1 MDDKKTIEILLKLND
16 QMGAQLSAQTKN
28 MNEAAAA
35 AEALTKSVNES
46 AEANKKAAASEKE
59 ITKKIKEHNSAI
71 KKNVEEEAAK
81 NSAIDGTI
89 NKLLGMASAYIAV
102 SSAIGYAK
110 AALESVVA
118 TGSEFEKTMSGT
130 RAILQPTKAE
140 FDALR
145 VSARELGASTAFSAS
160 QVGEAQTE
168 LGKMGFDVGQ
178 VIASEAAVLELAAA
192 ANMTMADAATAA
204 STVVKQFGLEA
215 SQTQE
220 VVDIMAKSFS
230 ISALDASNFTEAM
243 QYVGP
248 VARAAGISVSEASAA
263 LGVLADEGIRGSM
276 AGTSLRRIISVLS
289 DSSSEAAKQLAK
301 THPEA
306 KTLTEKLAALKS
318 MGMDSTSAMK
328 LFRIEAATGAIV
340 LANSSAKV
348 AEYGEKLQY
357 AEGAAKGF
365 ASEVAKTQ
373 MDNFLGD
380 LEQAKGQLEDVQ
392 IALFEAFGDAPR
404 EIINSLTSELEDLG
418 DWINENP
425 ETIRNWAK
433 AFETAIN
440 GAIVLVETLASVSES
455 VANVMAGIL
464 PTDIALSGDEQFTEY
479 ADSVAEHLADM
490 KRLQEKAKNTA
501 SPDMAA
507 AYGRDA
513 KREQEAAVIAAKN
526 RDEAIKDLYS
536 TITLLEAQV
545 NIGETLSKEDQ
556 KTLTRSKEL
565 AKIAKTVAINNISV
579 AEAQRRIA
587 NETKRRLELE
597 AKGRAAVGK
606 GSSTGAA
613 ADVVGGIDVQGAKD
627 AQKEAAKNQ
636 QEADRQYR
644 DLLRAREL
652 DELSDWQRQI
662 QERKNYWDDKIETD
676 KKGGSRH
683 LAELEAWRDKEISAM
698 FEPINPNWTF
708 GGAIEGRVTPGAGA
722 GANAGANGEAAA
734 MAGAEALAQAQS
746 KAYAEANAERMA
758 QAEAI
763 YIELENNQKSEIE
776 LEQEKY
782 DEKLRLLQEFGN
794 ETEALT
800 NAHEARMADIQAR
813 IWTDRLSAAEGFFGG
828 FAKLADVA
836 AKTNKDWANTAKA
849 LAIAEATMNTAV
861 GITKAYAQGGVLGFI
876 TGAGVAAAGAA
887 QIATITQQKYAQGD
901 HSTSASF
908 GLVPGT
914 SYSGD
919 KVLARVNSGE
929 RILSAQQNKEYENS
943 RSSVFSSITY
953 APVYNA
959 PISPVERRRD
969 VRNFQKQ
976 MKAANSDRSFSR
988 TQAAYV

>member
-16 QMGAQLSAQTKN
+16 QMGAQLSAQTRN

-35 AEALTKSVNES
+35 AEALTKSVKES

-168 LGKMGFDVGQ
+168 LGKVGFDVGQ

-404 EIINSLTSELEDLG
+404 EIIQAFTNQLEGISE
-418 DWINENP
+418 WINENP
-425 ETIRNWAK
+425 STLRSWG
-433 AFETAIN
+433 ETAIN
-440 GAIVLVETLASVSES
+440 VFNAAATAAKGLASVLETVNNF
-455 VANVMAGIL
+455 VA
-464 PTDIALSGDEQFTEY
+464 S
-479 ADSVAEHLADM
+479 DSVGKTAED
-490 KRLQEKAKNTA
+490 R
-501 SPDMAA
+501 
-507 AYGRDA
+507 
-513 KREQEAAVIAAKN
+513 AVIAADKAGEAYRELLKHKQALATFEKQGGIAN
-526 RDEAIKDLYS
+526 VGEIVREKEAVTKLSEEYNKYSKQRDELFELFSEEAEVISRDNFSSGEQKNNDEERLKVINKILPSLRLS
-536 TITLLEAQV
+536 TQENITF
-545 NIGETLSKEDQ
+545 
-556 KTLTRSKEL
+556 
-565 AKIAKTVAINNISV
+565 

-587 NETKRRLELE
+587 DETKRKLELE
-597 AKGRAAVGK
+597 AKGRAAMGK
-606 GSSTGAA
+606 GSSAGAA
-613 ADVVGGIDVQGAKD
+613 ADVVGGVDVQGAKD

-636 QEADRQYR
+636 KEADRQYR
-644 DLLRAREL
+644 EMLRAREL
-652 DELSDWQRQI
+652 DELTDWQRSL
-662 QERKNYWDDKIETD
+662 QERKNYWDDKIEID
-676 KKGGSRH
+676 RQGGGRH
-683 LAELEAWRDKEISAM
+683 LTELKAWRDKEIAAM
-698 FEPINPNWTF
+698 LAPINIGWTF
-708 GGAIEGRVTPGAGA
+708 DGKIEGRVAPGAGA
-722 GANAGANGEAAA
+722 GANAGIDGEAAA
-734 MAGAEALAQAQS
+734 MASADAQN
-746 KAYAEANAERMA
+746 KAYAENNAELMA

-763 YIELENNQKSEIE
+763 YIELENSQKSEIE

-782 DEKLRLLQEFGN
+782 DEKLRLLKKFGN
-794 ETEALT
+794 ETEVLT

-813 IWTDRLSAAEGFFGG
+813 IWADRLSAAEGFFGG

-861 GITKAYAQGGVLGFI
+861 GITKAFAQGGVLGFI

-919 KVLARVNSGE
+919 KVLTRVNSGE

-943 RSSVFSSITY
+943 RSSVSSSITY

>member
-35 AEALTKSVNES
+35 AEHLTKSVKENNVANKEAADVNKGLIKSIKES
-46 AEANKKAAASEKE
+46 STAHKKNTDSVDAHGSAISGTVTKLAGMAAAYISVSTAINYAEAAIAS
-59 ITKKIKEHNSAI
+59 II
-71 KKNVEEEAAK
+71 
-81 NSAIDGTI
+81 
-89 NKLLGMASAYIAV
+89 
-102 SSAIGYAK
+102 
-110 AALESVVA
+110 A
-118 TGSEFEKTMSGT
+118 TGSEFEKSMSST
-130 RAILQPTKAE
+130 RAILQPTKEE
-140 FDALR
+140 FDALKI
-145 VSARELGASTAFSAS
+145 SARELGASTAFSAS
-160 QVGEAQTE
+160 QVAEAQTE
-168 LGKMGFDVGQ
+168 LGKVGFDVGQ

-230 ISALDASNFTEAM
+230 ISALDAGNFTEAM

-276 AGTSLRRIISVLS
+276 AGTSLRRIITVLS

-301 THPEA
+301 VHPEA

-340 LANSSAKV
+340 LANSSARV

-365 ASEVAKTQ
+365 AAEVAKTQ

-380 LEQAKGQLEDVQ
+380 LEQAKGQLDDVQ

-404 EIINSLTSELEDLG
+404 EIIQGLTSELDG
-418 DWINENP
+418 ISQWVKDNP
-425 ETIRNWAK
+425 SAMRAWGNA
-433 AFETAIN
+433 AIN
-440 GAIVLVETLASVSES
+440 VFNAAALAAKGLATVLETVNGLVASES
-455 VANVMAGIL
+455 VGKTAEDRAIIAADKAGESYRELLKHKQALATLEKQGGIFNTGEIRREKDAVIKLSAEYNKYAKQRDDIFEMMSEEAEVISKDRFASGEQKKNDEARLKIINQIL
-464 PTDIALSGDEQFTEY
+464 PAL
-479 ADSVAEHLADM
+479 
-490 KRLQEKAKNTA
+490 RLSTQEN
-501 SPDMAA
+501 
-507 AYGRDA
+507 
-513 KREQEAAVIAAKN
+513 
-526 RDEAIKDLYS
+526 
-536 TITLLEAQV
+536 ITY
-545 NIGETLSKEDQ
+545 
-556 KTLTRSKEL
+556 
-565 AKIAKTVAINNISV
+565 

-587 NETKRRLELE
+587 DETKRRLEEE

-606 GSSTGAA
+606 GTSTGAA

-627 AQKEAAKNQ
+627 AQKEAAANQ
-636 QEADRQYR
+636 KEADKQYR
-644 DLLRAREL
+644 EILRAREL
-652 DELSDWQRQI
+652 AELSDWQRNI
-662 QERKNYWDDKIETD
+662 QERKNYWDDKIAVD
-676 KKGGSRH
+676 KAGGSRH
-683 LAELEAWRDKEISAM
+683 LAELEAWRDEEIAAM
-698 FEPINPNWTF
+698 FEPINAGWTF
-708 GGAIEGRVTPGAGA
+708 GGKIEGRVAPGS
-722 GANAGANGEAAA
+722 NAGSSGASGAEAAA
-734 MAGAEALAQAQS
+734 AASAEAQS
-746 KAYAEANAERMA
+746 KAYADANAERMA

-763 YIELENNQKSEIE
+763 YIELENNSKSEIQ

-782 DEKLRLLQEFGN
+782 DEKLRLLQEYGN

-800 NAHEARMADIQAR
+800 NAHEERMADIQRR
-813 IWTDRLSAAEGFFGG
+813 IWVDRLTAAEGFFGG
-828 FAKLADVA
+828 FAKLAAVA
-836 AKTNKDWANTAKA
+836 ASSNKEWANTAKA

-861 GITKAYAQGGVLGFI
+861 GITKAFAMEGPLGFF
-876 TGAGVAAAGAA
+876 TAAGIAAAGAA

-908 GLVPGT
+908 GVVPGT

-929 RILSAQQNKEYENS
+929 RILTAQQNKEYENS
-943 RSSVFSSITY
+943 RSSVSSTITY
-953 APVYNA
+953 APVYNVPVSA
-959 PISPVERRRD
+959 VERRRD

-976 MKAANSDRSFSR
+976 MKAANADRSFSR